1 MDKELYDKLD
11 AIEDSILDARDE
23 AEIAENTEAF
33 DALEEAVEKVQEA
46 MAAVDPKRFAQ
57 R

>member
-11 AIEDSILDARDE
+11 AIEDKILDARDE

>member
-23 AEIAENTEAF
+23 AEIAENTEAY
-33 DALEEAVEKVQEA
+33 DALEEALEKVQGA

>member
-1 MDKELYDKLD
+1 MNKELYEKLD

-23 AEIAENTEAF
+23 AEIAENTEAY
-33 DALEEAVEKVQEA
+33 DALEEALEKVQEA
-46 MAAVDPKRFAQ
+46 MAAVDPKRFAK

>member
-1 MDKELYDKLD
+1 MNKELYDKLD
-11 AIEDSILDARDE
+11 AIEDAILDARDE

-33 DALEEAVEKVQEA
+33 DALEEALAKVQEA
-46 MAAVDPKRFAQ
+46 MEAVDPKRFAQ

>member
-1 MDKELYDKLD
+1 MNKELYDKLD
-11 AIEDSILDARDE
+11 AVEDSILDARDE
-23 AEIAENTEAF
+23 AEIAENTEAY
-33 DALEEAVEKVQEA
+33 DALEEALEKVQEA